1 MNNHKVSQQANKDN
15 YNHKVTWHGHK
26 DQKPRQIFQKAHN
39 LAY

>member
-1 MNNHKVSQQANKDN
+1 MNNHKVSQQSNKDN

-26 DQKPRQIFQKAHN
+26 DQKDRFFQKAYY